1 MVRKPR
7 IHYPGAFYHVMIRGN
22 AKLFFMIRMISDI
35 LKRFS
40 AMDWKGTTCDYV
52 LTAG

>member
-1 MVRKPR
+1 MARRPR

-22 AKLFFMIRMISDI
+22 AKLLFMIRIISGI
-35 LKRFS
+35 LKRS
-40 AMDWKGTTCDYV
+40 YTRGWKGTTCDYG